1 MKPSDIAALHESG
14 LISGE
19 QHARIIEYLRL
30 RKGESKFLAILAW
43 IGAVLV
49 IGGVILLISA
59 NWEEIPDNVK
69 IAIGLSLMLGA
80 HAGGYWL
87 RDIDRKH
94 RKTGE
99 ALHLVGSG
107 LFLGNIA
114 LVGQIYN
121 LSSRTPDAILLWWLG
136 IAAFPWLL
144 RSTAQHI
151 LGVLAFAAWFSLE
164 VNERTS
170 WVFLGNHEMQIVF
183 YSLLSLG
190 LLGAGYCLRHGQFSD
205 FAGATEKLGLAGL
218 HFFLFPLTWL
228 NNGFWHQGQTLPQSS
243 GWLFGM
249 MAVLAA
255 TLLSVGL
262 ARERLSEQWRWTW
275 GLALTGTIAL
285 MAVAG
290 YVPWMNWQGAALLY
304 HGSALN
310 ALASIVI
317 FIFCLLQ
324 IQVGLQL
331 QSPFAVN
338 LAIVSI
344 AFNILTTYVLLI
356 GSMTTTGWMFVLSGC
371 FLIAFGVYLEK
382 KRRALLSQMEWAT
395 Q

>member
-1 MKPSDIAALHESG
+1 MKPGDIAALYEAG

-19 QHARIIEYLRL
+19 QRESIIGYLQL
-30 RKGESKFLAILAW
+30 RKGDSKFLAILAW
-43 IGAVLV
+43 IGAVLI

-59 NWEEIPDNVK
+59 NWEEIPDSVK
-69 IAIGLSLMLGA
+69 IGIGLFLMLGA
-80 HAGGYWL
+80 HAGGHWL
-87 RDIDRKH
+87 RDVHQKY

-99 ALHLVGSG
+99 ALHLVGSC

-136 IAAFPWLL
+136 IAPFPWLL

-164 VNERTS
+164 LNERTS
-170 WVFLGNHEMQIVF
+170 WIFVGNHEMQIVF
-183 YSLLSLG
+183 YALLG
-190 LLGAGYCLRHGQFSD
+190 LLLLGVGYCLKHSQFSN
-205 FAGATEKLGLAGL
+205 FAEASEKLGLAGL
-218 HFFLFPLTWL
+218 HFFLCPLTWL
-228 NNGFWHQGQTLPQSS
+228 NNGFWRQGQTLPQSS

-249 MAVLAA
+249 MAGLAVL
-255 TLLSVGL
+255 LLFLGL

-275 GLALTGTIAL
+275 GLALTSTVAL
-285 MAVAG
+285 MAAAG
-290 YVPWMNWQGAALLY
+290 FVPWMNWQSDALLY

-310 ALASIVI
+310 ALASILLFVL
-317 FIFCLLQ
+317 CLLQ

-338 LAIVSI
+338 VAIVSI
-344 AFNILTTYVLLI
+344 AFNILTTYLLLI
-356 GSMTTTGWMFVLSGC
+356 GSMTTTGWMFLLSGC

-382 KRRALLSQMEWAT
+382 KRRALLSQMEWVT